1 MTILRLFCFAAGML
15 VLVAP
20 AIVLPSGAMTP
31 HAGMAAATLAC
42 LVLGACG
49 FFITGMAGN
58 LLRRSPLLRTLA
70 ALLLAVP
77 LALCAALLW
86 RGAAPAIMGMAGV
99 LLALTLLLYVTF
111 VYPVLR
117 TRLQTLLR
125 WRAARQLVTL
135 R

>member
-20 AIVLPSGAMTP
+20 AIVLPSGAMIP
-31 HAGMAAATLAC
+31 HAGMAAATLVC

-49 FFITGMAGN
+49 FFITGMAGH
-58 LLRRSPLLRTLA
+58 LLRRSALLRTLA

-77 LALCAALLW
+77 LAFCAALLW
-86 RGAAPAIMGMAGV
+86 RGAAPALMGVAGA
-99 LLALTLLLYVTF
+99 LLALTLTLYATF

-117 TRLQTLLR
+117 TRVQTLLR
-125 WRAARQLVTL
+125 WRAARQLVSL